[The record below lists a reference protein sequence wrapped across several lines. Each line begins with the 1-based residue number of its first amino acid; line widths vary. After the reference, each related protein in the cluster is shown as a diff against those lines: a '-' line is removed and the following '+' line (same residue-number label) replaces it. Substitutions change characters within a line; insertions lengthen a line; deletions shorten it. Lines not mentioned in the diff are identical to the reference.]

1 LSDNPLPPAETENEQ
16 ARDAN
21 GYDADS
27 IQVLR
32 GLEAVRKRPGMYIG
46 DTDDGTGL
54 HHMIYEVVDN
64 SIDEALAGH
73 CDRVEVKLRFDGS
86 VMISDNGRGIPV
98 DKHSEENR
106 SAAEVI
112 MTVLHAGGKFD
123 DNSYKI
129 SGGLHGVG
137 VSVVNALSEW
147 LKLEVRRDGAIWQQE
162 YNRGDAASDLA
173 KLGNTEKTGT
183 KITFKPDPEVFTDTN
198 FSYDIIATRM
208 RELSYLNRGVIIVV
222 QDEREERRDEF
233 YSDAGIASFVEYL
246 NRNKVAVTEEVI
258 SLSDERDGIGVEI
271 ALQWN
276 DSYQDMVRCYTN
288 NIPNRD
294 GGTHLTG
301 FRTALTRTINNY
313 ASQANLLKDLKAN
326 LSGDDL
332 REGLTAIICVKHPDP
347 KFNSQVKEKLV
358 SSEVKGIVEA
368 AVAEHLAQYL
378 EENPKNAKGIIE
390 KAVMAARARDA
401 ARKAREMVQRKG
413 ALDSSTLP
421 GKLADCQ
428 ERDPAQAEIFIVEGD
443 SAGGSAK
450 QGRDRRTQAILPLRG
465 KILNVEKA
473 RFGRMLDSQEI
484 STMITALGT
493 GIGED
498 SFDLAKLR
506 YHKVV
511 VMTDADVDGSHI
523 RTLLLTFFFRQMP
536 SLVERGHLFIAQPP
550 LYKVKKGKR
559 EMYLKNEEAFDDFI
573 VRTATE
579 EMQMVASGGETTS
592 GPQLRELTL
601 QAMRFRKVFAKI
613 SRKGDPRLLGA
624 LARSEAISDETLRDP
639 QRLDEALAMSQEYL
653 ESHLP
658 EVLPVKFELE
668 PDEEYDCQQVVC
680 ETQVDGAPVYTT
692 VDMALLASPE
702 LTELRALYRSFAA
715 YGEAPYKVLISGEDI
730 VLERMEQLIDHVERI
745 GRKGLTIQRY
755 KGLGEMN
762 PDQLWET
769 TMDPDKRTM
778 LQVRIDDAMVAD
790 GVFTVLMGDQVEP
803 RREFIETNAL
813 SVKNL
818 DI

>member
-1 LSDNPLPPAETENEQ
+1 LSDTPPENEAPENGQ
-16 ARDAN
+16 EPNQN
-21 GYDADS
+21 GYGADS

-73 CDRVEVKLRFDGS
+73 CDAIEVKLRFDGS
-86 VMISDNGRGIPV
+86 VMIRDNGRGVPV
-98 DKHSEENR
+98 DKHPEEDC

-123 DNSYKI
+123 DQSYKI

-137 VSVVNALSEW
+137 VSVVNALSIW
-147 LKLEVRRDGAIWQQE
+147 LKLEVRRDGAIWRQE
-162 YNRGDAASDLA
+162 YRRGDPVDTLTQVG
-173 KLGNTEKTGT
+173 KTEKTGT
-183 KITFKPDPEVFTDTN
+183 KVTFLPDPEVFSDTN
-198 FSYDIIATRM
+198 FQYAVLKRRM
-208 RELSYLNRGVIIVV
+208 RELSFLNRGVIIRVE
-222 QDEREERRDEF
+222 DEREDKHEEF
-233 YSDAGIASFVEYL
+233 YSEEGIASFVSYL
-246 NRNKVAVTEEVI
+246 NRNKVPVNPEVI
-258 SLSDERDGIGVEI
+258 HLLDDSGEIGVEV

-276 DSYQDMVRCYTN
+276 DSYQDLVRCYTN

-313 ASQANLLKDLKAN
+313 AASANLLKDLKAN

-368 AVAEHLAQYL
+368 ALAEHLSLYL
-378 EENPKNAKGIIE
+378 EENPTQAKGIIA

-428 ERDPAQAEIFIVEGD
+428 ERDPAKAEIYIVEGD

-450 QGRDRRTQAILPLRG
+450 QGRDRKYQAILPLRG

-473 RFGRMLDSQEI
+473 RFDRMLGSAEI
-484 STMITALGT
+484 TTLITALGT

-498 SFDLAKLR
+498 NFDIGKLR
-506 YHKVV
+506 YHQVV
-511 VMTDADVDGSHI
+511 LMTDADVDGSHI

-536 SLVERGHLFIAQPP
+536 ELVERGHLFIAQPP
-550 LYKVKKGKR
+550 LYKVKKGKK
-559 EMYLKNEEAFDDFI
+559 ELYLKNEGSFEDYI
-573 VRTATE
+573 IRSATE
-579 EMQMVASGGETTS
+579 EMELRTSDRQAVS
-592 GPQLRELTL
+592 GPQLRELAFRT
-601 QAMRFRKVFAKI
+601 MRYNKVFEKV
-613 SRKGDPRLLGA
+613 SRKGDPRVMQA
-624 LARSEAISDETLRDP
+624 LITQPAITVDTLRDESS
-639 QRLDEALAMSQEYL
+639 LTSALTQSKSYL
-653 ESHLP
+653 EELFP
-658 EVLPVKFELE
+658 EAQPIEFELE
-668 PDEEYDCQQVVC
+668 DDEEYECKRVVF
-680 ETQVDGAPVYTT
+680 ETHLDGAPQFTV
-692 VDMALLASPE
+692 VDMALLGSPE
-702 LTELRALYRSFAA
+702 LNELRSLQQAFAG
-715 YGEAPYKVLISGEDI
+715 YGEAPFTLVINGDEIELQ
-730 VLERMEQLIDHVERI
+730 RMEELNGQVDRL
-745 GRKGLTIQRY
+745 GRKGLAIQRY

-769 TMDPDKRTM
+769 TMDPEKRTL
-778 LQVRIDDAMVAD
+778 LQVKIEDAVEAD
-790 GVFTVLMGDQVEP
+790 GIFTVLMGDQVEP
-803 RREFIETNAL
+803 RREFIENNAL